1 MSIISF
7 QVVLRAPEG
16 ALTPFPSLFLPNLL
30 RPNLL
35 RPEIHL
41 HCSIHGAERIV
52 AVSAPLHSSK
62 TERSFGANAKQGGLE
77 SALFRKKNQH
87 PAMGCRF
94 LVIFEKMA
102 SAPHL
107 QTTVFFVF
115 VNGHGIVT
123 DGVFRTVRNDECL
136 NVLQVIHIQQNISLC
151 GCVCQQRAAVMA
163 EECWSD
169 LSDFFANVRYIG
181 VILATP

>member
-1 MSIISF
+1 
-7 QVVLRAPEG
+7 
-16 ALTPFPSLFLPNLL
+16 
-30 RPNLL
+30 
-35 RPEIHL
+35 
-41 HCSIHGAERIV
+41 
-52 AVSAPLHSSK
+52 
-62 TERSFGANAKQGGLE
+62 
-77 SALFRKKNQH
+77 
-87 PAMGCRF
+87 MGCRF
-94 LVIFEKMA
+94 LVISEKMA
-102 SAPHL
+102 GDPHL

-181 VILATP
+181 VILAAP